1 MSQKINRWNPRIVL
15 NSSLFGVPVGIFLE
29 DSPYLGPGGF
39 PEFKT
44 SARTFFRLQRLLRT
58 KISSQLFFTAEP
70 APFESFSKGT
80 FVVLLE
86 NIRHVVFFEKA
97 RVSFGKTQLD
107 YIYPRVEWSFKREL
121 SQWNILLVNHIF
133 SCISPRVEYFSKIED
148 SFGKLHQIC

>member
-1 MSQKINRWNPRIVL
+1 MPLNLSLYGVL
-15 NSSLFGVPVGIFLE
+15 VGIFLS
-29 DSPYLGPGGF
+29 DSHYLGPGGF

-44 SARTFFRLQRLLRT
+44 SARTFFRLQRLPRT

-70 APFESFSKGT
+70 SPFENFSKGWDL
-80 FVVLLE
+80 VLLE

-121 SQWNILLVNHIF
+121 SQWKILLVNQIF
-133 SCISPRVEYFSKIED
+133 SCISPRVENFSKIED
-148 SFGKLHQIC
+148 SFGKLYQIC

>member
-1 MSQKINRWNPRIVL
+1 MDLSLNLSLCGVL
-15 NSSLFGVPVGIFLE
+15 VRIFLS
-29 DSPYLGPGGF
+29 DSHYLGSGGF

-44 SARTFFRLQRLLRT
+44 SARTFFSLQRLPRT

-70 APFESFSKGT
+70 SPFENFSKGT

-107 YIYPRVEWSFKREL
+107 YIYPRVE
-121 SQWNILLVNHIF
+121 
-133 SCISPRVEYFSKIED
+133 YFSKIED